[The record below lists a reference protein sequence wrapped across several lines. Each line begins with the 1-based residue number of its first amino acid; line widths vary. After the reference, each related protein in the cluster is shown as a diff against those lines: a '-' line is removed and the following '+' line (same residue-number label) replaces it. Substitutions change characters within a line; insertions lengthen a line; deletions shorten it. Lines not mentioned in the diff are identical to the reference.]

1 MIARAEIDVA
11 KEVDRPP
18 PIIQLGPVNQTLPIQ
33 TSASLPCQAS
43 GDETISWL
51 RDGVPLSTLVDRR
64 YLVDGDNTL
73 SIKSKKCSL
82 KNPSEKIC
90 KQNYVKSMLHNKCKV
105 ISRNFGRRNFI
116 YNYQL
121 RDGVP
126 LLSTLVSTDD
136 IWLTMKTLSPSKV
149 SSIAEKLTV
158 L

>member
-1 MIARAEIDVA
+1 MYFSFLANVLASRDSGWYSCGAVSQSGSVIARAEIDVA

-51 RDGVPLSTLVDRR
+51 RDGVPLSTLV
-64 YLVDGDNTL
+64 
-73 SIKSKKCSL
+73 
-82 KNPSEKIC
+82 
-90 KQNYVKSMLHNKCKV
+90 
-105 ISRNFGRRNFI
+105 
-116 YNYQL
+116 
-121 RDGVP
+121 
-126 LLSTLVSTDD
+126 STDN
-136 IWLTMKTLSPSKV
+136 IWSTMTILSPSKV

>member
-1 MIARAEIDVA
+1 MTIIIICIWDLWFSTFIFHNILNRLKIDSNYSKMKKINYYQWWICLYFPFPANVLASRDSGWYSCGAVSQSGSVIARAEIDVA

-73 SIKSKKCSL
+73 SIKSK
-82 KNPSEKIC
+82 
-90 KQNYVKSMLHNKCKV
+90 Y
-105 ISRNFGRRNFI
+105 
-116 YNYQL
+116 
-121 RDGVP
+121 
-126 LLSTLVSTDD
+126 
-136 IWLTMKTLSPSKV
+136 
-149 SSIAEKLTV
+149 
-158 L
+158 

>member
-1 MIARAEIDVA
+1 MYFSFLANVLASRDSGWYSCGAVSQSGSVIARAEIDVA

-73 SIKSKKCSL
+73 SIKSKHC
-82 KNPSEKIC
+82 
-90 KQNYVKSMLHNKCKV
+90 
-105 ISRNFGRRNFI
+105 
-116 YNYQL
+116 
-121 RDGVP
+121 
-126 LLSTLVSTDD
+126 
-136 IWLTMKTLSPSKV
+136 
-149 SSIAEKLTV
+149 
-158 L
+158 